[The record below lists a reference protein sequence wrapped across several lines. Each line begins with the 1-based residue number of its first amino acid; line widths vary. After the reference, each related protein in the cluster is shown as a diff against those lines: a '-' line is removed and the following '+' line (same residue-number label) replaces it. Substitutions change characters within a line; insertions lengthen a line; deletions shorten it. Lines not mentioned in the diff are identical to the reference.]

1 MAALSAR
8 VCIVGGGAAGFYS
21 AIACAEAAAARFGA
35 LAATPL
41 HGPGVLILEQSAEV
55 LRKVRISGGGRC
67 NVTHGHGLAAKA
79 SYPRGDELISF
90 LERQHGPRDTMRW
103 FEARGVPLKTES
115 DGRVFPASNRS
126 ASVVHCLQGAA
137 EELGV
142 QVRAGAKV
150 VAVEPLANQIPGA
163 VPGARFRLTLE
174 DDAGA
179 RDEVTCNCVIFCCG
193 SAQKRSVKRLLQ
205 GVGATLRSTV
215 PSLFSLLLE
224 EPSLASLGGLEGL
237 SVPDA
242 RVKVLSAATREP
254 SELQQISLPAPA
266 RGPLLITH
274 TGLSG
279 PAILRLS
286 AWGAYE
292 FQELT
297 YRARLRVHWA
307 PCVEG
312 PEDLAEAIRAV
323 PVGRPGV
330 RQGFP
335 VRHKAVGEVSPWP
348 GSLPAR
354 LWRRLLEF
362 CGTSDRLEYGLRLSG
377 TEELAEQP
385 WRLFERPQ
393 AARILARAVW
403 PWLSAHELA
412 VDGRRANKEEF
423 VTAGGVVWREGLDW
437 KRMELEALPGVHF
450 AGEVLDVDGIT
461 GGFNFQGCWSTG
473 FAAGSAAADA
483 FRTEPA

>member
-1 MAALSAR
+1 MP
-8 VCIVGGGAAGFYS
+8 VCGCI
-21 AIACAEAAAARFGA
+21 
-35 LAATPL
+35 
-41 HGPGVLILEQSAEV
+41 
-55 LRKVRISGGGRC
+55 GR
-67 NVTHGHGLAAKA
+67 HAW
-79 SYPRGDELISF
+79 R
-90 LERQHGPRDTMRW
+90 GPRTSR
-103 FEARGVPLKTES
+103 R
-115 DGRVFPASNRS
+115 RS
-126 ASVVHCLQGAA
+126 
-137 EELGV
+137 E
-142 QVRAGAKV
+142 
-150 VAVEPLANQIPGA
+150 
-163 VPGARFRLTLE
+163 
-174 DDAGA
+174 
-179 RDEVTCNCVIFCCG
+179 
-193 SAQKRSVKRLLQ
+193 RS
-205 GVGATLRSTV
+205 
-215 PSLFSLLLE
+215 
-224 EPSLASLGGLEGL
+224 
-237 SVPDA
+237 
-242 RVKVLSAATREP
+242 
-254 SELQQISLPAPA
+254 
-266 RGPLLITH
+266 
-274 TGLSG
+274 
-279 PAILRLS
+279 
-286 AWGAYE
+286 
-292 FQELT
+292 
-297 YRARLRVHWA
+297 
-307 PCVEG
+307 
-312 PEDLAEAIRAV
+312 
-323 PVGRPGV
+323 VGRPGV